1 MPAHIPTATHLCAHP
16 VHTSTLSLITCRWS
30 MVFVQRSCYIPRRG
44 IICKNNYVR
53 ARKHATRPP
62 ATYIIWF
69 VHLKVKEK
77 ESCYFRVY
85 LKTIYIFG
93 NKHKCNLNHF
103 KNYSDYY
110 DMLKMFFQSAKVK
123 VTPQRP
129 LFLSPFLDSLIW
141 ITDISQNH
149 SLSGQDTAKVHSVLG
164 SFDGE

>member
-30 MVFVQRSCYIPRRG
+30 LVFVQRSCYIPRRG

-53 ARKHATRPP
+53 AHKHATRPP
-62 ATYIIWF
+62 ARYIIWF

-77 ESCYFRVY
+77 ESCYFRVNFKKY
-85 LKTIYIFG
+85 TNLETNTNVIWIILKLLRLLWHV
-93 NKHKCNLNHF
+93 KKV
-103 KNYSDYY
+103 
-110 DMLKMFFQSAKVK
+110 AKVK

-129 LFLSPFLDSLIW
+129 LFLIPFLDSLIW
-141 ITDISQNH
+141 ITDMSQNH

-164 SFDGE
+164 SFYWE